1 MQDKK
6 IREEVGSSRTTS
18 AGQSIRSFVFLSPIF
33 LSYLRCYGRLTA
45 ASELDKPMTN
55 DPPTNNQPPK
65 DQSRLIA
72 FIMVAVV
79 VWGALLAT
87 GAYLAK
93 RDLRLPAIVM
103 GCVATFLLFWWAM
116 LAARRRRERD

>member
-1 MQDKK
+1 
-6 IREEVGSSRTTS
+6 
-18 AGQSIRSFVFLSPIF
+18 
-33 LSYLRCYGRLTA
+33 
-45 ASELDKPMTN
+45 MTN
-55 DPPTNNQPPK
+55 DPSPNGQPPK

-87 GAYLAK
+87 GAYLSK
-93 RDLRLPAIVM
+93 RDIRLPAIVM
-103 GCVATFLLFWWAM
+103 GCVAAFLLFWWAM

>member
-1 MQDKK
+1 
-6 IREEVGSSRTTS
+6 
-18 AGQSIRSFVFLSPIF
+18 
-33 LSYLRCYGRLTA
+33 
-45 ASELDKPMTN
+45 MTN
-55 DPPTNNQPPK
+55 DPSPKDQPPK

-72 FIMVAVV
+72 LIMAAVV

-93 RDLRLPAIVM
+93 RDLRLPAVVM
-103 GCVATFLLFWWAM
+103 GCVAAFLLFWWSM